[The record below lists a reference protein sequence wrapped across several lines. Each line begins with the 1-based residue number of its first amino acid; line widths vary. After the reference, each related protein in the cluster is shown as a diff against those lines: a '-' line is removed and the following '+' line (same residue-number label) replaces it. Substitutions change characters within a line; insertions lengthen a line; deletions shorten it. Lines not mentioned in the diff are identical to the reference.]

1 MQISLREKIR
11 KEIPLQSSSIED
23 PSGISKKQGED
34 SYPEKYEFL
43 DTVLKREWISYSFLQ
58 RYTLI
63 QGYKSDSEIGAAIRQ
78 DSSNKILSGIAL
90 NHFEGDSVHS
100 LNKRFV
106 MAVVSYEEEGVCDY
120 TLLFIIDVVTNKNT
134 DWIVAAHGCDSDD
147 GINDDVSF
155 ELKNDSVLVIMEHV
169 ENIDINGNST
179 EVRKDRRKYV
189 LHINNEGKFI
199 GKRPE

>member
-1 MQISLREKIR
+1 MIKRSNKIVISLIICVLFLACNNDANKSTGKDKKGDSI
-11 KEIPLQSSSIED
+11 QSSSIKTLPE
-23 PSGISKKQGED
+23 SQKTGKD
-34 SYPEKYEFL
+34 SIRKSEFL

-100 LNKRFV
+100 LHKRFV

-120 TLLFIIDVVTNKNT
+120 TLLFIIDAVTNKNT

-147 GINDDVSF
+147 GV
-155 ELKNDSVLVIMEHV
+155 
-169 ENIDINGNST
+169 
-179 EVRKDRRKYV
+179 
-189 LHINNEGKFI
+189 
-199 GKRPE
+199 